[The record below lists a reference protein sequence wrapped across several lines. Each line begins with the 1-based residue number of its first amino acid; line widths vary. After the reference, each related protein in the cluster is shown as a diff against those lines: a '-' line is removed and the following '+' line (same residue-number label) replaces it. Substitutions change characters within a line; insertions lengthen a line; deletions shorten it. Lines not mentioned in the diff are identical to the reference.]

1 MDLKVKFT
9 RLQIKSVLIDK
20 ILLILDITIIV
31 LESQKNEIAQRIS
44 KLPLQKL
51 KYDFICLNQ
60 ETQEDY
66 GTADALRLVS
76 EKIKSDVILISCDTI
91 TNIDFF
97 PVLDLFRMNDA
108 SCVALFDKGSDSSS
122 SSIIIPG
129 PKVKQQKHEKDL
141 VGIDSENNRLLFLA
155 STTDFQENMSL
166 PGHLLRSHGKMT
178 IHSNLVDAHIYL
190 LKKWVVTYLANSE
203 KFSTVKG
210 ELLPFIIKKQ
220 LSRPSKNLA
229 TGFSEANF
237 DTNDIFEHIKQ
248 NELDQ
253 KIIQTNLNTF
263 TRLKRSHN
271 SELIKCYAYIA
282 PEETFCM
289 RVNTLLNYCLA
300 NKKIFSI
307 FHTMADPSIS
317 LVSRNATINS
327 TQISDSAVA
336 ENTTISEKTSIKS
349 SVFGINCNVD
359 PKTRISDSILMNG
372 AIVEE
377 RVVLENCI
385 ICDKA
390 VIKQGSVLKNCL
402 VGHNFV
408 VKENTN
414 EDRKTLS
421 TGEGFM
427 EI

>member
-1 MDLKVKFT
+1 MN
-9 RLQIKSVLIDK
+9 IKTLIMIFKKKLPDV
-20 ILLILDITIIV
+20 TIIV

-44 KLPLQKL
+44 KLPIQKL
-51 KYDFICLNQ
+51 KYDFVCLNQ
-60 ETQEDY
+60 ESQEDY
-66 GTADALRLVS
+66 GTADALRLVN

-108 SCVALFDKGSDSSS
+108 SCVALFDKG
-122 SSIIIPG
+122 IEATATPVVIPG
-129 PKVKQQKHEKDL
+129 PKVKQQKSERDL

-155 STTDFQENMSL
+155 STTDFQENLSL

-178 IHSNLVDAHIYL
+178 IHSNLNDAHIYL
-190 LKKWVVTYLANSE
+190 LKKWVVSYVANSE

-220 LSRPSKNLA
+220 LSRPLKNL
-229 TGFSEANF
+229 TSGFSEVNF
-237 DTNDIFEHIKQ
+237 DQNDIFEHIKQ

-253 KIIQTNLNTF
+253 KILQTNLNTYS
-263 TRLKRSHN
+263 RLKRSTN
-271 SELIKCYAYIA
+271 SELIRCFAYVA

-289 RVNTLLNYCLA
+289 RVNTILNYCQV
-300 NKKIFSI
+300 NKKIVSL
-307 FHTMADPSIS
+307 FHTLADPNIP
-317 LVSRNATINS
+317 LISRNATIQS

-336 ENTTISEKTSIKS
+336 ENSTIAEKTSIKNS
-349 SVFGINCNVD
+349 IFGIGCNVE

-372 AIVEE
+372 VTIEE
-377 RVVLENCI
+377 RVILENCI

-390 VIKQGSVLKNCL
+390 VIKQGSTLKNCL
-402 VGHNFV
+402 VGHNFIV
-408 VKENTN
+408 QENTVA
-414 EDRKTLS
+414 DKKTLS